1 MSNQTLIQSAEI
13 SDSAQGKAASF
24 VPTNIRVTSGEMPLS
39 VQTDVP
45 IFPGS
50 SPALTVTATWLVA
63 GTKVTAN
70 GVGLIN
76 SGSVSMGYNPVPAP
90 TGALQILP
98 GNQNVLIKF

>member
-1 MSNQTLIQSAEI
+1 MSNQTLIQAAET

-24 VPTNIRVTSGEMPLS
+24 VPTNMRATSGNMPLS

-50 SPALTVTATWLVA
+50 SPALTVTGTWLVA
-63 GTKVTAN
+63 GSRVTAG

-76 SGSVSMGYNPVPAP
+76 SSSISMGYSPVPAT
-90 TGALQILP
+90 TGPLQILP